1 MPPRHLEIVHVVG
14 RRDLH
19 RAGPELAVHHL
30 VGHHGNRPVHQRQ
43 PQGRPDPPGVPVVL
57 RVDRDGGVAQ
67 HRLGTRG
74 RDDDALLPGHPRVA
88 DVPERP
94 LLLHVGD
101 LEVGERRAAAG
112 TPVDDVSPAVDEP
125 LPVEPDERFADRAG
139 EPLVHREP
147 LALPVA
153 RGAQALQ
160 LVQDRAAALLLPLP
174 DPLDEGLPPQFLPG
188 DPLLRELPLHHV
200 LGGDPGVV
208 GARKPEGVAPVHP
221 GVSQKDVLQ
230 RDVQRVPHVKG
241 AGDVRRRDDDRERI
255 ARPGRV
261 GVKGARRDPG
271 GVPALLHGLRVV
283 RFLFLRFL
291 LAHPCGRGGRLPG
304 LGRGSG
310 RSLRG

>member
-19 RAGPELAVHHL
+19 RAGPELPIHHF

-43 PQGRPDPPGVPVVL
+43 PKGRPDQRGIPVVL
-57 RVDRDGGVAQ
+57 RIDRDGGVAQ
-67 HRLGTRG
+67 HRFGARC
-74 RDDDALLPGHPRVA
+74 RDDDALLTGHPRVA

-112 TPVDDVSPAVDEP
+112 APVDDVSPAVDEI
-125 LPVEPDERFADRAG
+125 LPIEPDERFADRAG

-147 LALPVA
+147 FALPVA

-160 LVQDRAAALLLPLP
+160 LVQNRAAALLLPLP
-174 DPLDEGLPPQFLPG
+174 DPLDECLPPQFLPG
-188 DPLLRELPLHHV
+188 DPFLRKLPLHHV

-208 GARKPEGVAPVHP
+208 GPREPEGVAPVHP
-221 GVSQKDVLQ
+221 GVSEEDVLQ

-241 AGDVRRRDDDRERI
+241 ACDVRRRDDDRVRI
-255 ARPGRV
+255 ARPGGV
-261 GVKGARRDPG
+261 GVKGAGRDPG
-271 GVPALLHGLRVV
+271 GVPTLLRGLRVV
-283 RFLFLRFL
+283 RFFLLRFL
-291 LAHPCGRGGRLPG
+291 LVHRRK
-304 LGRGSG
+304 
-310 RSLRG
+310 RSMVGNAVR